1 MSTDNTF
8 ENLLTLSD
16 SDLNAQM
23 MDGSAPDGEVATNDE
38 AVSTAAP
45 STDSKADTA
54 QADSSVAAAAA
65 KVEEVQPQGVLAKDE
80 KHILPFKVVEDLRVG
95 KAEAERLARDLQA
108 QLDAMKA
115 DKANGTSSA
124 KEIDIQGLFSE
135 EQLADLQKDM
145 PEFAN
150 GIRAL
155 QNTVKDLASERATEK
170 EQRDHDEQQRQISE
184 RDAVRT
190 TVQEAIDQTPKLL
203 HLQSTDPIA
212 FQRAKEIDIERSKN
226 PATAAHWNALP
237 LADRFAQVMTDYEAR
252 FGAVKVASLPEKAAP
267 ADKPATES
275 KPAQK
280 AAPLSLSDLPG
291 GAAPAIDSR
300 AEMAAKAG
308 PEIISN
314 MANWTQAQLDSYFAA
329 L

>member
-23 MDGSAPDGEVATNDE
+23 MDGSAPDGEVAANDE

-54 QADSSVAAAAA
+54 QADSSAAAAAA
-65 KVEEVQPQGVLAKDE
+65 KVEEVQPEFVLMKDG
-80 KHILPFKVVEDLRVG
+80 KHAAPFKLVEDLRSSKTELERVVREQKEQIETLSKA
-95 KAEAERLARDLQA
+95 KAEGATNVDVLADQEL
-108 QLDAMKA
+108 LSD
-115 DKANGTSSA
+115 
-124 KEIDIQGLFSE
+124 
-135 EQLADLQKDM
+135 EQLTELEADM
-145 PEFAN
+145 P
-150 GIRAL
+150 AL
-155 QNTVKDLASERATEK
+155 GKVLRGTQNSLKALMAKSATEQA
-170 EQRDHDEQQRQISE
+170 QRDHDEQQRQISE